1 MHPQTE
7 PAETTALV
15 PYRGDGNDRSTAW
28 AALPEDERRRRAMEA
43 AQLHDADA
51 LWILTEDCL
60 RQQGRKGAR
69 LSASTLERYR
79 SCLVPPTINTE
90 TTRGQNRRDRSLP
103 LLMAWTTQ
111 NLLRPGRDAGLSWV
125 RQLEARGLTT
135 STVRIYVAA
144 AKALYVGLRIAG
156 ATTADPFKDVH
167 PAPDPVPRHEKRQ
180 PYELDEVTLDGMD
193 VEGEVKQ
200 LLAASEDELRL
211 VVLLGAHAGLRVAE
225 MIDLRYEDIGRRD
238 LVVRSGKGGRRR
250 TVPLSPTLRQEL
262 DRQKART
269 PRGYPRKVEG
279 ETRYSWVLPWE
290 TRGKIEYRIKRLC
303 QKAGVT
309 YRAVH
314 ALRHS
319 FATWLT
325 EQSDLQTTQNI
336 LGHSSITTTTVYAH
350 WSDKKGRRAIER
362 LGRDVN

>member
-28 AALPEDERRRRAMEA
+28 ATLPQDERRRRAMEA
-43 AQLHDADA
+43 AQLHDTEA
-51 LWILTEDCL
+51 LWALTEDCL

-103 LLMAWTTQ
+103 LLVAWTTQ
-111 NLLRPGRDAGLSWV
+111 NLLRPSRDAGLSWV
-125 RQLEARGLTT
+125 RQLEAKGLTT

-180 PYELDEVTLDGMD
+180 PYEPAEVTLDGRV

-225 MIDLRYEDIGRRD
+225 MSDLRYEDIGRRD

-269 PRGYPRKVEG
+269 PRGYPRLVEG
-279 ETRYSWVLPWE
+279 ETRYGWVLPWE

-303 QKAGVT
+303 QETGVP
-309 YRAVH
+309 YKAVH

-319 FATWLT
+319 FATWIT
-325 EQSDLQTTQNI
+325 GETDLQTAQNM
-336 LGHSSITTTTVYAH
+336 LGHSSITPPTVDAP
-350 WSDKKGRRAIER
+350 WSDTKGRRALAR
-362 LGRDVN
+362 LGKDGS